1 MNRSKSDYI
10 FLKKIN
16 HDRMI
21 RTLKRL
27 GYMFNYKECSYRVI
41 FYFILFWRFKQKN
54 ITLES
59 ILL

>member
-1 MNRSKSDYI
+1 MMNRSKSDYI
-10 FLKKIN
+10 FLKKIS

-41 FYFILFWRFKQKN
+41 FYFILF
-54 ITLES
+54 
-59 ILL
+59 